1 MSQRRNSNSSGRGDE
16 RSDLTD
22 IKAMAAK
29 ARSETGRHVLP
40 QNPAELSGV
49 RPRRDSVVGMRLT
62 PPPRTTVTSELP
74 NWFWGA
80 LGCLSV
86 LLVGFAGLFL
96 LGRSGKLDNV
106 LGARS
111 GAASSAS
118 ATAPVAP
125 VAVAPI
131 APSVEP
137 VPAADNAAPTPAE
150 PAPTHHSHAASAE
163 ERERVAREAPA
174 PVADN
179 GAPAAAAPA
188 ADNTAPAP
196 DQPPPSAADNAPA
209 PKQPTADDQAP
220 TQAAAQAPAAANP
233 AQTKNADQPAAAD
246 DTPAKAPR
254 AARATSTP
262 KAAPAAD
269 DSDDDQSAP
278 GQDDVE
284 AALDKLASRMRGC
297 FAKYGIKGTARVRLV
312 ATPDGTAD
320 NVKVTGEFE
329 DTPTGLCVESILT
342 DTKLPTFKG
351 PPLKISQS
359 YQFR

>member
-29 ARSETGRHVLP
+29 ARSETGRHVIP

-106 LGARS
+106 LGARP
-111 GAASSAS
+111 GPASTVSQP
-118 ATAPVAP
+118 APVA
-125 VAVAPI
+125 AAPI

-137 VPAADNAAPTPAE
+137 VAPADNAAPLPVTPA
-150 PAPTHHSHAASAE
+150 PAHHLHAASAE
-163 ERERVAREAPA
+163 ERERAAREAPG

-179 GAPAAAAPA
+179 GAPAAAAPV
-188 ADNTAPAP
+188 ADNTVPAP
-196 DQPPPSAADNAPA
+196 DQPPPAAAAAVPA
-209 PKQPTADDQAP
+209 PKQPAADDQAAAP
-220 TQAAAQAPAAANP
+220 TPGAANP
-233 AQTKNADQPAAAD
+233 APTKNADQPAAAD
-246 DTPAKAPR
+246 DTDDKPAAKAPR
-254 AARATSTP
+254 AARAPATP
-262 KAAPAAD
+262 KAAPAAAD

-284 AALDKLASRMRGC
+284 AALDKLATRMRGC